1 MKRLAFWTLAVALCA
16 VPALAPGAGR
26 AQGWPSKPVRVI
38 VPFTAGSA
46 TDIMARTV
54 VQRMSEELGQ
64 PFVVEDRPGAGGTI
78 GVGLVARAEPD
89 GYTVLIH
96 SSSYTITPTT
106 YPNTPYNTERDL
118 AGVTPLALLPQVL
131 VISPAKGI
139 RSVQELVKAEKAK
152 PGVFTY
158 ASAGVGTATQLNA
171 ERFRLGAGV
180 DAVHVPFKGTPEALT
195 EIIAGRVDYYFCP
208 VNAVLPLIAD
218 GKLLALAMGSSKRS
232 AALPKVPTTVEEGV
246 ANSDYNFWVG
256 MFVPSK
262 TPREIVTRLQQE
274 AAKALDSPPVVD
286 SMKSLGA
293 EKMLMKPDEFDA
305 YIRAQIKTDAA
316 LVKAAGIAP
325 AG

>member
-1 MKRLAFWTLAVALCA
+1 MKKLATWTMAGALCA
-16 VPALAPGAGR
+16 IPGLAAAQAWPG
-26 AQGWPSKPVRVI
+26 KPVRVI

-54 VQRMSEELGQ
+54 VQHMSEALGQ

-89 GYTVLIH
+89 GYTVLVH

-139 RSVQELVKAEKAK
+139 KTVQDLVRAEKAK
-152 PGVFTY
+152 PGSFTY

-232 AALPKVPTTVEEGV
+232 AALPKVPTTLEEGV

-256 MFVPSK
+256 MFVPAK
-262 TPREIVTRLQQE
+262 TPRGIVGRMQQE
-274 AAKALDSPPVVD
+274 AAQALDAPKVVE

-293 EKMLMKPDEFDA
+293 EKMLMKPEEFDA
-305 YIRAQIKTDAA
+305 YIRKQIKTDAA